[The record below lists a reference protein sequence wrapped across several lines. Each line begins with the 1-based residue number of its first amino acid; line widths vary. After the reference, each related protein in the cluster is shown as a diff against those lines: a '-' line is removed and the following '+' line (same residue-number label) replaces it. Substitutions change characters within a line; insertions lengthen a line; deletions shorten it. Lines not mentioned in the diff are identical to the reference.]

1 MKTKFSRIT
10 TIVLAGIF
18 ALAVTSFTGCSLI
31 KKVQAAKILIKTKFE
46 YKDLTFDSVVID
58 PPILELVDKGL
69 QGFIP
74 NPDAVKLVTDLAKGI
89 INSQLGSANFD
100 VYLNANNGGKDTLWI
115 NELKIELKFDTLITL
130 PLTLKDS
137 MVLAPGDNDM
147 HLNAAF
153 PIDMRIFKLNEV
165 KFYAIAGYL
174 DVSLTEGGKSVSQD
188 VEIRRDVDSE
198 DVLKLEGAVR
208 EKLMKRLV
216 DQWVGK
222 LGKMILK

>member
-1 MKTKFSRIT
+1 
-10 TIVLAGIF
+10 V
-18 ALAVTSFTGCSLI
+18 
-31 KKVQAAKILIKTKFE
+31 
-46 YKDLTFDSVVID
+46 KDLA
-58 PPILELVDKGL
+58 
-69 QGFIP
+69 
-74 NPDAVKLVTDLAKGI
+74 NGI
-89 INSQLGSANFD
+89 INTELGAANFD

-188 VEIRRDVDSE
+188 VEIRRDVDSD

-222 LGKMILK
+222 LGKFILK

>member
-10 TIVLAGIF
+10 SIVLAGIF
-18 ALAVTSFTGCSLI
+18 ALAVTSFTGCSLM
-31 KKVQAAKILIKTKFE
+31 KKIQAAKILIKTKFE

-74 NPDAVKLVTDLAKGI
+74 NPDAVKLVKDLANGI
-89 INSQLGSANFD
+89 INTELGAANFD

-222 LGKMILK
+222 LGKFILK

>member
-10 TIVLAGIF
+10 SIVLAGIF
-18 ALAVTSFTGCSLI
+18 ALAVTSFTGCSLM
-31 KKVQAAKILIKTKFE
+31 KKIQAAKILIKTKFE

-74 NPDAVKLVTDLAKGI
+74 NPDAVKLVKDLANGI
-89 INSQLGSANFD
+89 INTELGTANFD

-174 DVSLTEGGKSVSQD
+174 DVSLAEGGKSVSQD
-188 VEIRRDVDSE
+188 VEIRRDVDSD

-222 LGKMILK
+222 LGKFILK

>member
-10 TIVLAGIF
+10 SIVLAGIF
-18 ALAVTSFTGCSLI
+18 ALAVTSFTGCSLM
-31 KKVQAAKILIKTKFE
+31 KKIQAAKILIKTKFE

-74 NPDAVKLVTDLAKGI
+74 NPDAVKLVKDLANGI
-89 INSQLGSANFD
+89 INTELGAANFD

-188 VEIRRDVDSE
+188 VEIRRDVDSD

-222 LGKMILK
+222 LGKFILK

>member
-222 LGKMILK
+222 LGKMIIK

>member
-18 ALAVTSFTGCSLI
+18 ALAVTSFTGCSLM
-31 KKVQAAKILIKTKFE
+31 KKIQAAKILIKTKFE

-174 DVSLTEGGKSVSQD
+174 DVSLEAGGKSVSQD

-198 DVLKLEGAVR
+198 DVLKLETAVR
-208 EKLMKRLV
+208 DRLTKRLV

>member
-10 TIVLAGIF
+10 SIVLAAIF
-18 ALAVTSFTGCSLI
+18 ALAVTSFTGCSLM
-31 KKVQAAKILIKTKFE
+31 KKIQAAKILIKTKFE

-222 LGKMILK
+222 LGKMIIK

>member
-10 TIVLAGIF
+10 SIVLAGIF
-18 ALAVTSFTGCSLI
+18 ALAVTSFTGCSLM
-31 KKVQAAKILIKTKFE
+31 KKIQAAKILIKTKFE

-174 DVSLTEGGKSVSQD
+174 DVSLEAGGKSVSQD

-198 DVLKLEGAVR
+198 DVLKLESAVR
-208 EKLMKRLV
+208 DRLTKRLV

>member
-1 MKTKFSRIT
+1 M
-10 TIVLAGIF
+10 
-18 ALAVTSFTGCSLI
+18 I

-222 LGKMILK
+222 LGKMIIK